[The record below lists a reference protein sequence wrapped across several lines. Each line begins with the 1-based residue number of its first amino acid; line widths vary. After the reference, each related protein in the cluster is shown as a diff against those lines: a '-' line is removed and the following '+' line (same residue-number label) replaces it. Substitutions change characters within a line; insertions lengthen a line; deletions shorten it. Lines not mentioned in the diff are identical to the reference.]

1 MMKLSPSILSAD
13 FANLGNEIYLVE
25 KGGADYIHVDIMDG
39 VFVPNLSMGPDVVK
53 SIRRSTKLPLDVHL
67 MVQKPEQFLEVFVNA
82 GADIL
87 TVHVESTPHTYVT
100 LQKICVLGVKV
111 GVSLNPGTP
120 VCAISNLLPLV
131 DQVLVMT
138 VNPGFGGQKFLP
150 DMLDKVKEVVRLRE
164 IHKYTFDIEVDG
176 GIDEETIDLAREAGA
191 NVFVAGSYIYDS
203 QSIKES
209 MDLLR
214 SHLGSAL

>member
-1 MMKLSPSILSAD
+1 MKLSPSILSAD

-53 SIRRSTKLPLDVHL
+53 SIRSNTKLPLDVHL
-67 MVQKPEQFLEVFVNA
+67 MMQNPDRFLDTFVKA

-87 TVHVESTPHTYVT
+87 TVHVESTPHIYAM
-100 LQKICVLGVKV
+100 LQKIRAFGVKV

-120 VCAISNLLPLV
+120 VCAISNLLSLI

-138 VNPGFGGQKFLP
+138 VNPGFGGQAFLP
-150 DMLDKVKEVVRLRE
+150 DMLEKVKEVVRLRE
-164 IHKYTFDIEVDG
+164 IHKYSFDIEVDG
-176 GIDEETIDLAREAGA
+176 GIDEETIDLARKAGA

-203 QSIKES
+203 PSVEER
-209 MDLLR
+209 MDILR
-214 SHLGSAL
+214 SCLGLVS